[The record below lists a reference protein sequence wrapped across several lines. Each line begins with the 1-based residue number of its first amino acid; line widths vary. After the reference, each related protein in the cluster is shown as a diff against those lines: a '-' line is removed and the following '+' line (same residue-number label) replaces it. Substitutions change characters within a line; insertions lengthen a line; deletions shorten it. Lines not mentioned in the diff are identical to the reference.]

1 MPPIPNPPELVL
13 LKALWMS
20 GPLPVR
26 ALHEICADELSWS
39 FSSTRKTIS
48 RMCDKGFVA
57 QSASASAGLLRV
69 RARVSKTATLAHM
82 TRDFMSRVLEIQ
94 DSAPD
99 TLFAASKI
107 LSDEELEE
115 LSGLL

>member
-1 MPPIPNPPELVL
+1 MPQTPNPPELVL

-20 GPLPVR
+20 GPMPVR
-26 ALHEICADELSWS
+26 ALHEHCADELGWS

-48 RMCDKGFVA
+48 RMYDKGFVA
-57 QSASASAGLLRV
+57 QSASAGPLRV
-69 RARVSKTATLAHM
+69 RARVSKTVTLAHM
-82 TRDFMSRVLEIQ
+82 TRDFMGRVLEIEGPV
-94 DSAPD
+94 PD
-99 TLFAASKI
+99 RLFSASKI